1 VARYTLTIEGP
12 NGNACQSLPS
22 VTEIIGATLAKPQL
36 LDWYYSTTVDS
47 IETLLDTFKD
57 VPEDGL
63 EAWLEVNKLRPHDI
77 RDTRA
82 EEGTAAHEYLA
93 YLASF
98 DPVEA
103 VVQRPSPG
111 FNGVFQE
118 AIFHWWKTR
127 VPKVLASETVLY
139 SLRHGFAGTCDLVVE
154 LDRKPTVGTEVAL
167 IDLKTR
173 KANPIPKAYV
183 SDQLQLAAYRLA
195 WDEMHPENPI
205 QATYAL
211 LALDDGSWRMVDTHL
226 SSSVFLSL
234 LDVYHGLKGVGNGR
248 R

>member
-1 VARYTLTIEGP
+1 MSRYTLTIEGP

-82 EEGTAAHEYLA
+82 EEGTAAHEYLGRTA
-93 YLASF
+93 QYTIEHPGEEF
-98 DPVEA
+98 FTF
-103 VVQRPSPG
+103 PSTL
-111 FNGVFQE
+111 FEE
-118 AIFHWWKTR
+118 AITHWWETKQ
-127 VPKVLASETVLY
+127 PKVLAFETVLY

-173 KANPIPKAYV
+173 KANAFLKAYT
-183 SDQLQLAAYRLA
+183 SDMLQLSAYKLA

-234 LDVYHGLKGVGNGR
+234 LDVFKALKGAGKWQR
-248 R
+248 

>member
-1 VARYTLTIEGP
+1 VSRYTLTVEGP
-12 NGNACQSLPS
+12 NGNACQPLPS

-63 EAWLEVNKLRPHDI
+63 EAWLEINKLRPHDI
-77 RDTRA
+77 RDEAAGR
-82 EEGTAAHEYLA
+82 GTAAHEYLA
-93 YLASF
+93 RLA
-98 DPVEA
+98 
-103 VVQRPSPG
+103 
-111 FNGVFQE
+111 NGMGELGAIAFGAETVFTE
-118 AIFHWWKTR
+118 AIRHWWEFRK
-127 VPKVLASETVLY
+127 PKVLASEMVLY

-154 LDRKPTVGTEVAL
+154 LDRAPTVGTEVAL

-173 KANPIPKAYV
+173 KANALPKAYT
-183 SDQLQLAAYRLA
+183 SDMLQLSAYKLA

-226 SSSVFLSL
+226 SGDVFLSL
-234 LDVYHGLKGVGNGR
+234 LDVYRGLRGVSNGR
-248 R
+248 